1 MKKRLLPMSIL
12 LAGLLLGLSACGNNT
27 AASGQD
33 TPAPSE
39 TVAETQETETVE
51 QDEETVENEEPDQAV
66 QTDTEQDGTVEIN
79 DAAADDTA
87 DTAANDAAADT
98 SAAEAADASE
108 AETSAPGGA
117 LVVYFSRVGNTEFP
131 EDIDADSSASIR
143 TDENGLIG
151 NAGQIAA
158 WIAEQAGCET
168 MEIQTQDAYPVSY
181 NETVDLAKQEQN
193 ETFRP
198 QLEPDEKSVE
208 DYDTIYLVFP
218 NWWGD
223 LPMPVYSFLDSHDL
237 TGKTVKVFVT
247 HEGSSF
253 SNTVGTIAELEPGAE
268 VLEGLAVR
276 GANVSDE
283 EANIKNWVTENQ
295 D

>member
-1 MKKRLLPMSIL
+1 MKKKLLPMSIL

-51 QDEETVENEEPDQAV
+51 QDEETIENEEPDQAV
-66 QTDTEQDGTVEIN
+66 QTDAEQDDTVEAN

-181 NETVDLAKQEQN
+181 DETVDLAKQEQN
-193 ETFRP
+193 EAFRP
-198 QLEPDEKSVE
+198 ELEADEKSVE

-276 GANVSDE
+276 GASVSDE
-283 EANIKNWVTENQ
+283 EDNIKNWVTESQ

>member
-1 MKKRLLPMSIL
+1 MSIL

-276 GANVSDE
+276 GASVSDE
-283 EANIKNWVTENQ
+283 EDNIKNWVTESQ

>member
-39 TVAETQETETVE
+39 TMAETQETETVE
-51 QDEETVENEEPDQAV
+51 QEEETVENEEPDQAV

-87 DTAANDAAADT
+87 DTDANDAAADT

-131 EDIDADSSASIR
+131 DDIDADSSASIR
-143 TDENGLIG
+143 TD
-151 NAGQIAA
+151 
-158 WIAEQAGCET
+158 
-168 MEIQTQDAYPVSY
+168 
-181 NETVDLAKQEQN
+181 
-193 ETFRP
+193 
-198 QLEPDEKSVE
+198 
-208 DYDTIYLVFP
+208 
-218 NWWGD
+218 
-223 LPMPVYSFLDSHDL
+223 
-237 TGKTVKVFVT
+237 
-247 HEGSSF
+247 
-253 SNTVGTIAELEPGAE
+253 
-268 VLEGLAVR
+268 
-276 GANVSDE
+276 
-283 EANIKNWVTENQ
+283 
-295 D
+295 

>member
-1 MKKRLLPMSIL
+1 MSIL

-51 QDEETVENEEPDQAV
+51 QEEETVENEEPDQAV
-66 QTDTEQDGTVEIN
+66 QADAEQDDTVENN

-131 EDIDADSSASIR
+131 QDIDADSSASIR

-168 MEIQTQDAYPVSY
+168 MEIQTQEAYPASY

-193 ETFRP
+193 EAFRP

-253 SNTVGTIAELEPGAE
+253 SNTVGTIAELEPEAE

-283 EANIKNWVTENQ
+283 EDNIKNWVTENQ